1 MELETGTIKGK
12 KTSYTKTDGSKVV
25 KYSKTINL
33 GVNSA
38 FDCGINVVVMAETD
52 YNNLM
57 NSNSIDI
64 KASETIEQLN
74 NTIDEKETTINNL
87 TSKVA
92 ELTDEIRTI
101 GNTNRNNLETITQ
114 LTASSKAIE
123 LELTEIKAI
132 MKQYN
137 INGADELNT
146 LIIEFR
152 IILNYL
158 TDCLT
163 AYQQQG
169 RFNGFLKRNPTTDIG
184 KPTTK
189 LIDYRGNKFANNSD
203 EVKANKVDNSQL

>member
-1 MELETGTIKGK
+1 MVLETGIIKGK
-12 KTSYTKTDGSKVV
+12 KTSYTKTDGNKVV

-38 FDCGINVVVMAETD
+38 FDCGVNVVVMAETD

-57 NSNSIDI
+57 NSNNIDV
-64 KASETIEQLN
+64 KATETIEQLN
-74 NTIDEKETTINNL
+74 NTIDDKDNTINDL

-92 ELTDEIRTI
+92 ELNNEIRTI
-101 GNTNRNNLETITQ
+101 GNTNSHHLETINK
-114 LTASSKAIE
+114 LTSDSKATE

-137 INGADELNT
+137 INGADDLNT

-169 RFNGFLKRNPTTDIG
+169 RVNGFLKRNPTTDIG
-184 KPTTK
+184 KPSTK
-189 LIDYRGNKFANNSD
+189 LIDFRGNKYADNSN
-203 EVKANKVDNSQL
+203 EVKATKVDDSKE

>member
-1 MELETGTIKGK
+1 MELEKGIIKGK

-38 FDCGINVVVMAETD
+38 FDCGTNVVVMAETD

-57 NSNSIDI
+57 NSNSIDV
-64 KASETIEQLN
+64 KATETIEQLN
-74 NTIDEKETTINNL
+74 NSINEKQITIDNL

-92 ELTDEIRTI
+92 ELNNEIRTI
-101 GNTNRNNLETITQ
+101 GNANRNNLETINN
-114 LTASSKAIE
+114 LTSGSKAIE
-123 LELTEIKAI
+123 LELTELKAI

-184 KPTTK
+184 KPATK
-189 LIDYRGNKFANNSD
+189 LIDYRGNKYADNSN
-203 EVKANKVDNSQL
+203 EVKTNKVDNSK